1 MKNVNYCYFDD
12 RYSSSWTLRF
22 KGIYASLRRDKVA
35 KTWHFYMKRI
45 TDLDILGLYHE
56 IGWKIKQ

>member
-1 MKNVNYCYFDD
+1 MRNVTYHYCND
-12 RYSSSWTLRF
+12 RYASSWILRF

-56 IGWKIKQ
+56 VNWKIK

>member
-1 MKNVNYCYFDD
+1 MKNVNYCYFND

-35 KTWHFYMKRI
+35 RTWHFYMKRI
-45 TDLDILGLYHE
+45 TDLDMLGLYHE